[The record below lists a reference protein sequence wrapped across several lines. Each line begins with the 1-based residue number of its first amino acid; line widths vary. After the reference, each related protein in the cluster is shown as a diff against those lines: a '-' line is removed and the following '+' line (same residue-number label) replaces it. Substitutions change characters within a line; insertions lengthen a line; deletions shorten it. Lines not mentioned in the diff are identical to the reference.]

1 MSTITVGKENSTSID
16 LYYEDHGSG
25 SPVVLIHGWP
35 LSGASWEKQTAA
47 LLAAGHRVIT
57 YDRRGFGRSSKP
69 GVGYNYD
76 TFAADLDKL
85 LKKLDLKKVALVGFS
100 MGSGEVTRYLGKYG
114 SKRVRK
120 AVLIGTLGPYLVKAA
135 DNPEGV
141 DAKVFEGIKAAIR
154 ADRPAFLME
163 FLRNFYNYDVTGGKL
178 VSERVLE
185 DNWNVGRRRLRHR
198 DGGVRRLL
206 DRGLPQGH
214 REEQGADAHPAR
226 RRRPHPAAGCHVQ
239 EAGQDDQERQVRG
252 ASRRAAWRAVD
263 ARRPDQFGAGE
274 LSRLVTGH

>member
-1 MSTITVGKENSTSID
+1 MSRITVGKENSTSID

-76 TFAADLDKL
+76 TFAADLDKV
-85 LKKLDLKKVALVGFS
+85 LKKLDLEKAALVGFS
-100 MGSGEVTRYLGKYG
+100 MGSGEVTRYIGKYG

-135 DNPEGV
+135 DNAEGV
-141 DAKVFEGIKAAIR
+141 DPAVFTGIKAGIK
-154 ADRPAFLME
+154 ADRPAFLLD
-163 FLRNFYNYDVTGGKL
+163 FLHNFYNYDVLGGKR
-178 VSERVLE
+178 VSERVVA
-185 DNWNVGRRRLRHR
+185 DNWNV
-198 DGGVRRLL
+198 
-206 DRGLPQGH
+206 
-214 REEQGADAHPAR
+214 
-226 RRRPHPAAGCHVQ
+226 AAGASATGTLACVDAWIEDFRKDIAKNTVPTLILHGD
-239 EAGQDDQERQVRG
+239 ADRILPPN
-252 ASRRAAWRAVD
+252 ATSRRQAKLIKDVKFVELKDGPHGVLWTHA
-263 ARRPDQFGAGE
+263 DQVNGE
-274 LSRLVTGH
+274 LVRFLA